1 MYGQFLIGPYVGA
14 TQQPTNVTTVW

>member
-1 MYGQFLIGPYVGA
+1 MYGQFLIRPYVGA